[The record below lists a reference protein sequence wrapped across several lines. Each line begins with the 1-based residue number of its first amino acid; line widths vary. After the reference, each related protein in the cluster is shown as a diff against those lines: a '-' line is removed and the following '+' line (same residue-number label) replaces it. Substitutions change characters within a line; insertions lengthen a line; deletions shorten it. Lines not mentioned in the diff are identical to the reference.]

1 MIKLITDKDSVS
13 EAGAIIENGSIRP
26 YKVIDL
32 SDSVDHVRH
41 LRDQYDESKAKN
53 MHLLASVPAD
63 LVENVRIINKFP
75 IGPEGVKAAIHE
87 VVRMVK
93 RGELEAFK
101 VHGA

>member
-1 MIKLITDKDSVS
+1 MKLITDKDTTA
-13 EAGAIIENGSIRP
+13 EAGAIIENGCIRP
-26 YKVIDL
+26 YKVVDL
-32 SDSVDHVRH
+32 TDSVEHVRH
-41 LRDQYDESKAKN
+41 LRDQYESSKAKN

-63 LVENVRIINKFP
+63 LLENVRIINKFP

-93 RGELEAFK
+93 SGELEAFR

>member
-1 MIKLITDKDSVS
+1 
-13 EAGAIIENGSIRP
+13 
-26 YKVIDL
+26 
-32 SDSVDHVRH
+32 
-41 LRDQYDESKAKN
+41 

-63 LVENVRIINKFP
+63 LLENVRIINKFP

-93 RGELEAFK
+93 SGELEAFR